1 MPQRQLYAKLS
12 AMAITIMPIFTLN
25 LGSMLTANCSIIF
38 STSNAKFCD
47 VDGRVCSYCS

>member
-12 AMAITIMPIFTLN
+12 VMAITITLIFTLN
-25 LGSMLTANCSIIF
+25 LGSVLTANCSIIF
-38 STSNAKFCD
+38 SISNSKFCD